1 MRYAALVLFTRS
13 LKAERDA
20 ACANGNG
27 NGNVNVNGSGNGS
40 GNVSEIVAKKPN
52 ESKERKETNAKGVET
67 K

>member
-13 LKAERDA
+13 LKAEGDA

-27 NGNVNVNGSGNGS
+27 NVNGSGNGS
-40 GNVSEIVAKKPN
+40 WNVSEIVAKKPN

>member
-13 LKAERDA
+13 LKAEGDA
-20 ACANGNG
+20 ACANG